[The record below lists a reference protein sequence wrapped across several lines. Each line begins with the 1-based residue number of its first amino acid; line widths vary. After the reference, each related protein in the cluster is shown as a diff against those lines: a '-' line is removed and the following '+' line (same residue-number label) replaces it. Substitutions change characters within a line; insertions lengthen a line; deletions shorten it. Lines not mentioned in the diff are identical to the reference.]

1 MVILITGASGFVG
14 WNAVRQFAERGHDVV
29 ATYRSFPHYLH
40 QVAGCQPTP
49 LEIADG
55 SAIGTVVAR
64 FQPNFILHAA
74 ALARP
79 QQLNGSDEL
88 YAVNVEGTRHLA
100 RAAARHDIP
109 IVYISTDLVYSS
121 DAGLCNEDSP
131 VAPSGAGEY
140 SRSKLLG
147 ERAIQEEG
155 GRWIIIRP
163 SLIYGNG
170 TPRSNSFTQF
180 MDRLW
185 ESGQQAPLFTD
196 QYRSFLYVGD
206 LIRAI
211 EQVALVEPRWNELFV
226 CGGPERL
233 SRADFGVRYAAASGR
248 DSSACRLMQASEL
261 EGYVGGGSDISL
273 DTTKLRSTGWEPRS
287 LEISFTEMLRERVAE

>member
-14 WNAVRQFAERGHDVV
+14 WNAVRHFAGSGHDVV

-49 LEIADG
+49 LDMADG
-55 SAIGTVVAR
+55 SAIGTMVAR

-79 QQLNGSDEL
+79 QQINGSDEL
-88 YAVNVEGTRHLA
+88 YAVNAQGTGHLA
-100 RAAARHDIP
+100 RAAASHDIP
-109 IVYISTDLVYSS
+109 IVYLSTDLIYPS
-121 DAGLCNEDSP
+121 DAGRCDENSP
-131 VAPSGAGEY
+131 VDPSGAGEY

-147 ERAIQEEG
+147 EQALRDEG
-155 GRWIIIRP
+155 GRWTIIRP
-163 SLIYGNG
+163 SLIFGNG

-180 MDRLW
+180 MDRMW
-185 ESGQQAPLFTD
+185 DSGQQAPLFTD
-196 QYRSFLYVGD
+196 QYRTFLYVGD

-211 EQVALVEPRWNELFV
+211 EQVAVLEPRWNETFV

-233 SRADFGVRYAAASGR
+233 SRADFGVRYATATGR
-248 DSSACRLMQASEL
+248 DVSACRRMRACEL
-261 EGYVGGGSDISL
+261 EGYVGGPSDISL